1 MNKIGMADLTAVYL
15 FGSEKW
21 ERHFKLFN
29 ELLQG
34 STQDQGLNGSEGLGM
49 LNMGKGNSGESEVS
63 ALSS

>member
-1 MNKIGMADLTAVYL
+1 MKKNWKADLTAVYL
-15 FGSEKW
+15 FGPENW

-29 ELLQG
+29 ELLQET
-34 STQDQGLNGSEGLGM
+34 TQDQGLNGSEGLGM